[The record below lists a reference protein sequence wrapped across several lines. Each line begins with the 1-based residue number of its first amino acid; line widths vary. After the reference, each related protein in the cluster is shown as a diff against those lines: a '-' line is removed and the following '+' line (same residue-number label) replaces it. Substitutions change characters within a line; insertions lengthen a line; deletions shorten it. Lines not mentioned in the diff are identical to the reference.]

1 MADLAQLNTAFADAR
16 PDGLLLAGILLVFF
30 VILLVGTL
38 LSVTYRPPPFGLGR
52 KDEEAGAGIPGERFR
67 DGPTLAD
74 APSVDELM
82 AEVEAEARLRR
93 GDVA

>member
-52 KDEEAGAGIPGERFR
+52 KDEGDGAGIPGERFR
-67 DGPTLAD
+67 DDAQVSD
-74 APSVDELM
+74 APGMQALQ
-82 AEVEAEARLRR
+82 ARCEAELRLGRDGR
-93 GDVA
+93 A